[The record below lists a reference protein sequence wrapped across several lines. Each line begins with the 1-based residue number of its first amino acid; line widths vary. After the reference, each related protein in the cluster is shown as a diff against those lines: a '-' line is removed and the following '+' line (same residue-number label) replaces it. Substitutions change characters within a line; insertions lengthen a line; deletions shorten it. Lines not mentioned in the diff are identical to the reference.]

1 MPSSLGPAEIIVI
14 LVVALIVLGPKRL
27 PEAGRQVGKA
37 LSEIRRWTADMKSEV
52 TSAFDADQAIQPQPQ
67 AQVADGAP
75 PVTAADVTAA
85 DGAPPGVAPPA
96 PAPEAAMPTREDAAP
111 PEVPPA
117 L

>member
-37 LSEIRRWTADMKSEV
+37 LSEIRRWTADMKSEM
-52 TSAFDADQAIQPQPQ
+52 TSAFDADQA
-67 AQVADGAP
+67 AP
-75 PVTAADVTAA
+75 PQQPTPSQPVA
-85 DGAPPGVAPPA
+85 VAPPA
-96 PAPEAAMPTREDAAP
+96 EPAQLVNLAKPQEATVEASPAEDATP

>member
-37 LSEIRRWTADMKSEV
+37 LSEIRRWTADMKSEM
-52 TSAFDADQAIQPQPQ
+52 TSAFDADQATANRPPVIEPQPQPEPQ
-67 AQVADGAP
+67 PPATEPAASDAVEERLPAP
-75 PVTAADVTAA
+75 P
-85 DGAPPGVAPPA
+85 
-96 PAPEAAMPTREDAAP
+96 P